1 MKRKQNDLNMSIIDE
16 KVRFKLYKAGKHWVK
31 AGIKDLALLRVMGLP
46 MIIKGINNKEG
57 IEVKANNT
65 IKEKMA
71 KASAF
76 AAGGFIAANTLDGNQ
91 AFAASDLPV
100 TSEVTKGSEVIANQN
115 STVLIDSEMTSTE
128 STEST
133 TEASTSSDSISESES
148 ESISL
153 KSSESESTSL
163 KLSESISE
171 SESISISEST
181 SESKSESLS
190 VETSVSESTSA
201 VKEETSTSEDNKST
215 EVSTS
220 DKNNESTGSESTS
233 VSEKDS
239 STSELSTSE
248 LSTSE
253 LSTSELST
261 SELSTSELS
270 SVSNTETLTS
280 NTFKGAL
287 NLRSFSL
294 GTLNTVNTLTTST
307 ATTTTYTGAGT
318 DNFGNKIY
326 YKLVVKSVSS
336 TQTSFTYSVSYDNPD
351 TTSVE
356 KPINAIS
363 GSVSDTSQTASPM
376 IKLGSG
382 YTAPTSTT
390 PVTTSIVSST
400 GTTQLA
406 GGQTPFSPATG
417 GGYSWSN
424 DVFMNSF
431 YANQGSAIQTT
442 FTLNHTVGGNTSF
455 TFTPFAT
462 QDGSVSRPNYFAGT
476 TITGSDPSQSLS
488 NSVSASVQQSQS
500 TSGSVS
506 NSTSVQTSQSTSG
519 ST

>member
-1 MKRKQNDLNMSIIDE
+1 MKRKQNDLNTSIIDE

-65 IKEKMA
+65 VKEKMA

-76 AAGGFIAANTLDGNQ
+76 AAGGFIAANTIDGNQ

-115 STVLIDSEMTSTE
+115 STILIDSEVTSTE
-128 STEST
+128 ATEST
-133 TEASTSSDSISESES
+133 TEVSTSSENISESES
-148 ESISL
+148 ESTSL

-171 SESISISEST
+171 SESESESISVSEST
-181 SESKSESLS
+181 SESKSESTS
-190 VETSVSESTSA
+190 VETSVSESTSV
-201 VKEETSTSEDNKST
+201 VKEGTSTSEDNKST

-220 DKNNESTGSESTS
+220 DKNNESTESESTS
-233 VSEKDS
+233 VSEKGS
-239 STSELSTSE
+239 STSEQSTSELSTSEQMKSELSTSEVSTSELSTSE
-248 LSTSE
+248 LT
-253 LSTSELST
+253 
-261 SELSTSELS
+261 

-280 NTFKGAL
+280 NTFKGSL

-294 GTLNTVNTLTTST
+294 GTLNAVNTLTTST

-351 TTSVE
+351 TTTVE

-363 GSVSDTSQTASPM
+363 GSVSDTSQTTSSM

-442 FTLNHTVGGNTSF
+442 FTLNHTAGGNTSF

-462 QDGSVSRPNYFAGT
+462 QDGTATRTNYFAGT
-476 TITGSDPSQSLS
+476 TILDQIQV
-488 NSVSASVQQSQS
+488 NRCQIQ
-500 TSGSVS
+500 
-506 NSTSVQTSQSTSG
+506 
-519 ST
+519 